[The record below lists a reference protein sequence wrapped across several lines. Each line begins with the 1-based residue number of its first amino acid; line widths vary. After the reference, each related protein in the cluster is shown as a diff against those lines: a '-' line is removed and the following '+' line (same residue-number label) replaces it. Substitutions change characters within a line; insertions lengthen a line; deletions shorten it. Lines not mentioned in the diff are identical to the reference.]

1 MKKTAN
7 PWSVPVAVEDIPDSG
22 LHVAIDA
29 PATARAEVAELAG
42 LRDLPQL
49 SAVFDLTRQGAGVH
63 VSGQVSARVGQ
74 TCVVTLEPI
83 ESAVEEAVDLKFA
96 AASGTEAEPKSAR
109 KRPRDGDEPPE
120 PLFNGRFD
128 LGALATEFLILG
140 HRSLSAQSGRRIRA
154 AEARGYG
161 RTPLCRAGIAE
172 KEPRRRPIVT
182 ELQAVDRG
190 QNRLVWRGPA
200 VMVALVRHT
209 PLTELPA
216 PVPAPPRSIHA
227 RQGSHRA

>member
-1 MKKTAN
+1 MKKAAN

-96 AASGTEAEPKSAR
+96 PASGTEAEPKSAR
-109 KRPRDGDEPPE
+109 KRPRDGGEPPE
-120 PLFNGRFD
+120 PLFNGRLD

-140 HRSLSAQSGRRIRA
+140 IDPYPRKAGAEFTPPKLEDTGEHPFAALESLKKNLGGGQS
-154 AEARGYG
+154 
-161 RTPLCRAGIAE
+161 
-172 KEPRRRPIVT
+172 
-182 ELQAVDRG
+182 
-190 QNRLVWRGPA
+190 
-200 VMVALVRHT
+200 
-209 PLTELPA
+209 
-216 PVPAPPRSIHA
+216 
-227 RQGSHRA
+227 